1 MDKSEFVQITRRDKI
16 AEDEFYPMISAMYEQ
31 IWRQLLPPQIPTDG
45 LTTRRANNVVTPP
58 DAPVPDCVTCGACC
72 MAMLCVGVRPQEEN
86 MTAEN
91 FWDITIKGA
100 GGEITVDR
108 FVRRDAE
115 TFYCAALEIVG
126 GAKALCRI
134 YEDRPQICRD
144 FEAGSDK
151 CHALRRAFGYEPF
164 LSLEEMP
171 AALRKL
177 EDRPVRF
184 AASEAIRE
192 VKFIEMENGA
202 LQISAFLKDGSTRII
217 HQFNPHE
224 ETWRQFE
231 FDGLTLAE
239 AKSLLDSREKPINEG
254 EEARQ
259 T

>member
-1 MDKSEFVQITRRDKI
+1 
-16 AEDEFYPMISAMYEQ
+16 
-31 IWRQLLPPQIPTDG
+31 
-45 LTTRRANNVVTPP
+45 
-58 DAPVPDCVTCGACC
+58 
-72 MAMLCVGVRPQEEN
+72 
-86 MTAEN
+86 
-91 FWDITIKGA
+91 
-100 GGEITVDR
+100 
-108 FVRRDAE
+108 
-115 TFYCAALEIVG
+115 
-126 GAKALCRI
+126 
-134 YEDRPQICRD
+134 
-144 FEAGSDK
+144 
-151 CHALRRAFGYEPF
+151 
-164 LSLEEMP
+164 MP